1 MLVAV
6 AANAQMQPAATCS
19 STVKMTSDTE
29 GVLTITIAPSSGWH
43 IYGRDIPK
51 GGPKPL
57 KFDFSDSEG
66 VTFVGAPTESASPE
80 RHHDS
85 SFDMDLTY
93 WSRPVTF
100 TQKFKVAGSNS
111 STIKGFVQY
120 QGCNDET
127 CAPPKKFKFS
137 HTIK

>member
-1 MLVAV
+1 
-6 AANAQMQPAATCS
+6 
-19 STVKMTSDTE
+19 MTSDTE
-29 GVLTITIAPSSGWH
+29 GVLTITIAPASGWH
-43 IYGRDIPK
+43 IYGSDLPK

-57 KFDFSDSEG
+57 KFDFADSEG
-66 VTFVGAPTESASPE
+66 VTFVGAPTESIAPE
-80 RHHDS
+80 KHHDS
-85 SFDMDLTY
+85 SFDMDVTY
-93 WSRPVTF
+93 WRRPVTF
-100 TQKFKVAGSNS
+100 TQKFKVNNPTS